1 MCINGIHCSTDEPT
15 VFSWSMVS
23 LEDFLA
29 YTHIKA
35 YDVISGGNFKRH
47 LSNARENG
55 DKWAIDMNNG
65 QSAVQAK
72 IREVF
77 SLVSHLSGPQTERVQ
92 RVCKDVMS
100 CAQPPIKVLTGFN
113 VCSLTGVSSEHCIDL
128 TRPGKNT
135 REVLVH
141 PRFRHFFMFLWFCAK
156 SEYIIRACTKQ
167 WVEGLPAPP
176 CPETYTRLCE
186 EYHTENLETN
196 EKMYRLFLKGVD
208 YVTLSLRT
216 FKDSWALQ
224 PTLVPPPEYLDLD
237 QGSEGSPSPRKKKH
251 TNHPGPNS

>member
-1 MCINGIHCSTDEPT
+1 MGT
-15 VFSWSMVS
+15 VS

-29 YTHIKA
+29 YTHVKA
-35 YDVISGGNFKRH
+35 YDVISCGHFKRH
-47 LSNARENG
+47 LSSARENG

-65 QSAVQAK
+65 QSAVQNK

-77 SLVSHLSGPQTERVQ
+77 SLVSHMGGPQTARVQ

-113 VCSLTGVSSEHCIDL
+113 ICSLTGVSSEHCIEL

-156 SEYIIRACTKQ
+156 SEYVIRACTKQ
-167 WVEGLPAPP
+167 WVEGLPTPP

-186 EYHTENLETN
+186 EYHAENIETN
-196 EKMYRLFLKGVD
+196 EKIYRLFVKGME
-208 YVTLSLRT
+208 YVNLSLNT
-216 FKDSWALQ
+216 FKDTWALQ
-224 PTLVPPPEYLDLD
+224 RSLVPPPEYLES
-237 QGSEGSPSPRKKKH
+237 SEEEDSPIRKKKRTKQSEPVPELH
-251 TNHPGPNS
+251 DAE